1 MGAFGLA
8 VIQKPLLE
16 ERGTACGG
24 VVVERDV
31 EAPPLLLISIFR
43 ATDDRPYEAHV
54 KYISQTINTKKG
66 VSDWKHLLKFKIL

>member
-31 EAPPLLLISIFR
+31 EAPPLLLISILR
-43 ATDDRPYEAHV
+43 ATDDRPYEEYDGRQKPLLEERCHEV
-54 KYISQTINTKKG
+54 TEWWNKKRNA
-66 VSDWKHLLKFKIL
+66 

>member
-24 VVVERDV
+24 VVVRDTERLGTV
-31 EAPPLLLISIFR
+31 S
-43 ATDDRPYEAHV
+43 YE
-54 KYISQTINTKKG
+54 
-66 VSDWKHLLKFKIL
+66 